1 VTINLSDREK
11 NLIREKI
18 QEKYAQV
25 ARTPAG
31 CFGYPT
37 GAAGLRQL
45 GYPEEWWW
53 DLPPALVESFCGVGN
68 PFSLGPLHPGETVLD
83 LGCGAGFDAAVAAPL
98 VGPGGRV
105 VGMDATPEMVIR
117 AWELSAHLTFRN
129 LSFQVAGA
137 ETLPFPNR
145 FFDVVLSNGV
155 FNLVLDKDRA
165 GGEIL
170 RVLKPGGRL
179 MLADM
184 VLVAPLPPERE
195 SRIDNWCR

>member
-1 VTINLSDREK
+1 MDLSDREK

-18 QEKYAQV
+18 REKYAQV
-25 ARTPAG
+25 AGTPAG
-31 CFGYPT
+31 CFGYST

-45 GYPEEWWW
+45 GYPEEWWR

-83 LGCGAGFDAAVAAPL
+83 IGCGAGLDAAVAARL

-117 AWELSAHLTFRN
+117 AWELSAHLPFRN
-129 LSFQVAGA
+129 LSFQVASA
-137 ETLPFPNR
+137 ENLPFPDR
-145 FFDVVLSNGV
+145 FFDVVTSNGV
-155 FNLVLDKDRA
+155 FNLVIDKDRA

-184 VLVAPLPPERE
+184 VLVAALPSERQNL
-195 SRIDNWCR
+195 IDNWYR